1 MKMKYISVFL
11 LMIFTSLDLVA
22 DESDLTV
29 NTSYRLEK
37 TISIEPV
44 SSGCTVGTP
53 NPKHAG
59 KASKFEVLKKEDGCD
74 IVRFWS
80 IYSSGDVKKD
90 QLIAKD
96 VEYVLPST
104 INGVPIS
111 SSTTR
116 SGKTSG
122 LLVVPY
128 KYRKDDGAI
137 TGEATV
143 GYYAGWETSVGILLF
158 SAGLSQVSIPVS
170 ETENE
175 NQSAVTLA
183 AGYLLSNWDSVDLG
197 LVVGIDHVGGSKGED
212 WQYEDDPWFSLMIGW
227 NFSQ

>member
-1 MKMKYISVFL
+1 MKIKYIPVFL
-11 LMIFTSLDLVA
+11 LMLTTSLGLFA
-22 DESDLTV
+22 EESDLTESK
-29 NTSYRLEK
+29 SYRLEK

-44 SSGCTVGTP
+44 SSGCTVTTP

-59 KASKFEVLKKEDGCD
+59 KASKFEVVKKEDGCD
-74 IVRFWS
+74 IIRFWS
-80 IYSSGDVKKD
+80 VYSSGDIEADKIVD
-90 QLIAKD
+90 ED
-96 VEYVLPST
+96 VEYVLPT
-104 INGVPIS
+104 NINGVPIS

-128 KYRKDDGAI
+128 KYRNDDGAI

-143 GYYAGWETSVGILLF
+143 GYYAGWETRLGTLLL

-183 AGYLLSNWDSVDLG
+183 AGYLLSNWDSIDLG
-197 LVVGIDHVGGSKGED
+197 LVVGIDHIGGSKGED